1 MCDPT
6 QEGTFSSGPVNPPH
20 PSSPPAR
27 IPVPVPTRAQPHC
40 CRERTRMATVCVRM
54 RRLIRPSRCCLE
66 GRFVL
71 FCGWVLYSDLHCIA
85 FLGSFSFWT
94 ACQNGSL
101 LWECMGSVLHKT
113 LDTQDAGRK
122 VYLDGN
128 SSWCTD
134 TLTLGSCRECR
145 SIPSPL

>member
-1 MCDPT
+1 MCQDET
-6 QEGTFSSGPVNPPH
+6 ADKTEQMLLGGK
-20 PSSPPAR
+20 
-27 IPVPVPTRAQPHC
+27 
-40 CRERTRMATVCVRM
+40 VC
-54 RRLIRPSRCCLE
+54 
-66 GRFVL
+66 FVL
-71 FCGWVLYSDLHCIA
+71 WVSAYSDLHCIA

-128 SSWCTD
+128 SS
-134 TLTLGSCRECR
+134 
-145 SIPSPL
+145 